1 MRQNL
6 HTKNTTKFERKV
18 YEVLKEL
25 RLPFK
30 HRWLVEGR
38 EVDFIVGT
46 LAIEVD
52 GHEQDVEKN
61 NMLMRNGYTPIH
73 LHNSEVNADFIK
85 TILFKYDY
93 KDKT

>member
-1 MRQNL
+1 MRLNL
-6 HTKNTTKFERKV
+6 KKANTTKPERIV

-73 LHNSEVNADFIK
+73 LHNSEVYADNIK
-85 TILFKYDY
+85 TILSLYDY
-93 KDKT
+93 KSTT